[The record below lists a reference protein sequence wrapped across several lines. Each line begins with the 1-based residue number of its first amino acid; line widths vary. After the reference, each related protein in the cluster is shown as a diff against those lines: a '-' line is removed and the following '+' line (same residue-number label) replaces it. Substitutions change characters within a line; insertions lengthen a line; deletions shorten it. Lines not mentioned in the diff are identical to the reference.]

1 MIFQRNILSLHAD
14 KNNMYIV
21 KKLLRHIFIILGVA
35 LFSLTGC
42 SKYKEIRP
50 TSFALESVS
59 ARGLRS
65 IDLEVSVGVHNPVG
79 QLTFSDTYAELEL
92 SGKVLGRV
100 TLAPF
105 TLNRKSDDVY
115 KLKGRVDL
123 TNEVSIMQAL
133 QYASRPELLNAAML
147 HVTTKVQLKCGL
159 HKTLTFDDIPVE
171 NLLKLL

>member
-1 MIFQRNILSLHAD
+1 MKKLSRHILVILS
-14 KNNMYIV
+14 V
-21 KKLLRHIFIILGVA
+21 V
-35 LFSLTGC
+35 LFALTGC

-65 IDLEVSVGVHNPVG
+65 IDLEVSVGIHNPVG
-79 QLTFSDTYAELEL
+79 QLTFSNTYAELEL

-105 TLNRKSDDVY
+105 TLKPKSDDVY

-123 TNEVSIMQAL
+123 TNEVSVIQAL
-133 QYASRPELLNAAML
+133 SFASRPELLNDAFL

-159 HKTLTFDDIPVE
+159 HKTLTFEDIPVE
-171 NLLKLL
+171 KLLKLL

>member
-1 MIFQRNILSLHAD
+1 MAVL
-14 KNNMYIV
+14 K
-21 KKLLRHIFIILGVA
+21 ILGVW
-35 LFSLTGC
+35 L
-42 SKYKEIRP
+42 R
-50 TSFALESVS
+50 
-59 ARGLRS
+59 LRS
-65 IDLEVSVGVHNPVG
+65 FFIGL
-79 QLTFSDTYAELEL
+79 FAYAELEL

-123 TNEVSIMQAL
+123 TNEVSMMQAL

>member
-1 MIFQRNILSLHAD
+1 MKKLSRHILVILS
-14 KNNMYIV
+14 V
-21 KKLLRHIFIILGVA
+21 V
-35 LFSLTGC
+35 LFALTGC
-42 SKYKEIRP
+42 SKYKEISP

-65 IDLEVSVGVHNPVG
+65 IDLEVSVGIHNPVG

-105 TLNRKSDDVY
+105 TLNPRSDDVY

-123 TNEVSIMQAL
+123 TNEVSMMQAL
-133 QYASRPELLNAAML
+133 AFAGRPELLNAAFL

-159 HKTLTFDDIPVE
+159 HKTLTFEDIPVE
-171 NLLKLL
+171 KLLKLL